1 MPQVPQ
7 ACCAVI
13 EWTDATRAGR
23 NVNGRLR
30 KKVGSG
36 GLAGCQKRKAH
47 QSWHVKSGRG
57 GTRWYLPKSCV
68 TEYRLPTL
76 GHRRL
81 RREGKD
87 WHLEWDRTRQNRAG
101 EHLLSNSVL
110 AFGRARTF
118 PPDLPA
124 RHKLICCYC
133 STITRSVRRSKAS
146 ASSQSLY
153 HISHIRR
160 GT

>member
-1 MPQVPQ
+1 V
-7 ACCAVI
+7 
-13 EWTDATRAGR
+13 
-23 NVNGRLR
+23 
-30 KKVGSG
+30 
-36 GLAGCQKRKAH
+36 GLAGCQIRKAH

-87 WHLEWDRTRQNRAG
+87 WQLEWDRTRQNRAG

-118 PPDLPA
+118 PPGLPA

-133 STITRSVRRSKAS
+133 STITRSI
-146 ASSQSLY
+146 SSVESICKFPEPLSLY
-153 HISHIRR
+153 AHPQRYMSIHPERFGGACRCSAKKKSCQAKAAASPAS
-160 GT
+160 